1 MKVCPAC
8 RTTFDDSQNFCLSD
22 GTPLVAAETEPET
35 ETVVVQRESSVP
47 PRSYQ
52 SLPRTPVAPAA
63 SSAAP
68 TAKKSNTGL
77 IVAGALA
84 AVLLIAIVAGAW
96 RMMSRGS
103 QSDNGNQQIA
113 QTNADSIPNSNLNL
127 NSNSNLNSS
136 SAPRNYPP
144 ADVKNSTNA
153 ANANQ
158 AATYPSDDVLPS
170 GETRVA
176 EDSPPPPPPE
186 PARNIPARRATT
198 IRREVSSA
206 INSWAKAIESG
217 DFNRHLSYYADTLEY
232 YYTAR
237 GFSVNQVR
245 ADKQRA
251 FEAFDDIEFNVSNV
265 RVIAESEDRVT
276 VIYDKEWAFANDERT
291 TEGKVQSQLTL
302 QRINGRWLIVGERDL
317 KVYYQQ
323 SR

>member
-8 RTTFDDSQNFCLSD
+8 RTTFDDSQNFCLTD
-22 GTPLVAAETEPET
+22 GTPLVTAEAEPET

-52 SLPRTPVAPAA
+52 SLPRTPAA

-113 QTNADSIPNSNLNL
+113 QTNADSIPNSNF
-127 NSNSNLNSS
+127 NSNLNLNSS

-153 ANANQ
+153 ANANP
-158 AATYPSDDVLPS
+158 ATTYPSADVLPS

-198 IRREVSSA
+198 IHREVSST
-206 INSWAKAIESG
+206 INSWARAIESG
-217 DFNRHLSYYADTLEY
+217 DLNRHLSYYADTLEY

-251 FEAFDDIEFNVSNV
+251 FEAFDDIEFNVSNL
-265 RVIAESEDRVT
+265 RVITESEDRVT
-276 VIYDKEWAFANDERT
+276 IIYDKEWVFANGERT